1 LQKGSVARKLRA
13 FAGAA
18 CVAIRIQEDEV
29 ACAIFDALQELTRI
43 LGEEADDVCETGTRE
58 SCRSKRSL
66 RISEL

>member
-1 LQKGSVARKLRA
+1 
-13 FAGAA
+13 
-18 CVAIRIQEDEV
+18 VAIRIQEDEV